1 MDYLVWLEFLAEQ
14 QHRSE
19 CILIGSAPMTATN
32 RHNSALVLCNVHN
45 VEESWN

>member
-1 MDYLVWLEFLAEQ
+1 MNYFVRLELLSEQ

-19 CILIGSAPMTATN
+19 CILIGSVPMTATN
-32 RHNSALVLCNVHN
+32 RHHSALVLCNVHN

>member
-1 MDYLVWLEFLAEQ
+1 MDYLVWFEFLAEQ

-32 RHNSALVLCNVHN
+32 RHDSTVVLSDVHN
-45 VEESWN
+45 GE